1 MLSDENQNMSVYKVL
16 KRNPVVFPL
25 ACLAVLAMVAV
36 SETSYW
42 RSAGKL
48 ETLTE
53 VGAARTAVQELAQ
66 SMLDAE
72 ASQRGYL
79 LTRREEYLRPYER
92 ALREIDHSFK
102 FLHQYYQKDDNSTAV
117 LAKLRTAVDGKVSE
131 LTETMRLQR
140 EGKNDAAME
149 LLLSDIG
156 REKMEAVRQ
165 LTQELFARES
175 ANVAVQ
181 REDVNQTLW
190 LGRVGVMVLSALGL
204 LSLFMYLRQTSAL
217 QAQRE
222 QQNEERQR
230 LISAERDRLEQVV
243 TERTAQL
250 VELTDHLQTARED
263 ERHRLARNL
272 HDELGALLTSAKL
285 DAARIRSRLAGAAPE
300 ALDRLNH
307 LVETLNSSIA
317 LGRRII
323 EDLRPSTLS
332 NLGLVPTLEILG
344 RDFATHSGLQVHST
358 LEPVK
363 LPPDA
368 QLVVY
373 RLVQEAI
380 TNITKH
386 AQAKHV
392 WITLQ
397 ARDGQAHVSV
407 RDDGVGFDPAQQPRS
422 TFGLIGMR
430 YRVAAEGGQF
440 TLHSAPGQGTRI
452 EATLPETPPAAA

>member
-1 MLSDENQNMSVYKVL
+1 MSVYKVL

-36 SETSYW
+36 SELSYW
-42 RSAGKL
+42 RSAGKI

-53 VGAARTAVQELAQ
+53 VGAARTAVQDLAQ
-66 SMLDAE
+66 SILDAE

-79 LTRREEYLRPYER
+79 VTHRDEYLRPYER
-92 ALREIDHSFK
+92 ALQQIDHSFK
-102 FLHQYYQKDDNSTAV
+102 FLDQYYQKDANSTAV
-117 LAKLRTAVDGKVSE
+117 LARLHTVVDGKVSE
-131 LTETMRLQR
+131 LAETMRLQR

-165 LTQELFARES
+165 LTQELFERES
-175 ANVAVQ
+175 ANVAVG
-181 REDVNQTLW
+181 REEVNQTLW
-190 LGRVGVMVLSALGL
+190 LGRVGVLVLSMLGL

-217 QAQRE
+217 EAEREE
-222 QQNEERQR
+222 QQRLVQR
-230 LISAERDRLEQVV
+230 ERDRLEEEVMQ
-243 TERTAQL
+243 RTAQL

-285 DAARIRSRLAGAAPE
+285 DAARIRSRLAGASPE

-307 LVETLNSSIA
+307 LVETLNGSIA

-344 RDFATHSGLQVHST
+344 RDFATHSGVQVHSE
-358 LEPVK
+358 LEAVK
-363 LPPDA
+363 LPADA

-386 AQAKHV
+386 AQAKQV
-392 WITLQ
+392 WITLK
-397 ARDGQAHVSV
+397 AEDGQARVSV
-407 RDDGVGFDPAQQPRS
+407 RDDGAGFDPARQPRS
-422 TFGLIGMR
+422 AFGLIGMR
-430 YRVAAEGGQF
+430 YRVAAEGGSF
-440 TLHSAPGQGTRI
+440 HLTSAPGEGTCI
-452 EATLPETPPAAA
+452 EATLPEG

>member
-1 MLSDENQNMSVYKVL
+1 MSVYTVL

-53 VGAARTAVQELAQ
+53 VGAARTAVQDLAQ
-66 SMLDAE
+66 SILDAE
-72 ASQRGYL
+72 AGQRSYL
-79 LTRREEYLRPYER
+79 LTHREEYLRPYER
-92 ALREIDHSFK
+92 ALKQIDHSFK
-102 FLHQYYQKDDNSTAV
+102 LLDQYYQKDDNTAPV
-117 LAKLRTAVDGKVSE
+117 LAKLHTAVDGKVSE
-131 LTETMRLQR
+131 LAETLRLQR

-156 REKMEAVRQ
+156 REKMETVRQ
-165 LTQELFARES
+165 LTQELYARES
-175 ANVAVQ
+175 ANATAV
-181 REDVNQTLW
+181 REDVNETLSFER
-190 LGRVGVMVLSALGL
+190 LGVMVLSLLGL
-204 LSLFMYLRQTSAL
+204 LSLFMYLRQTSL
-217 QAQRE
+217 LEAQRE
-222 QQNEERQR
+222 AQNEERQR
-230 LISAERDRLEQVV
+230 LLSGERDRLEEVV
-243 TERTAQL
+243 TQRTAQL

-285 DAARIRSRLAGAAPE
+285 DAARIRSRLTGGNPE
-300 ALDRLNH
+300 ALDRLGH

-344 RDFATHSGLQVHST
+344 RDFISHSGMQLHSE

-386 AQAKHV
+386 SHAKQV
-392 WITLQ
+392 WITLR
-397 ARDGQAHVSV
+397 AHDGHAHVSV
-407 RDDGVGFDPAQQPRS
+407 RDDGVGFDPAHPQRS

-430 YRVAAEGGQF
+430 YRVAAEGGQL
-440 TLHSAPGQGTRI
+440 TLRSAPGQGTCI
-452 EATLPETPPAAA
+452 EATLPEAPPNAA

>member
-1 MLSDENQNMSVYKVL
+1 MSVYKVL

-42 RSAGKL
+42 RASDKL
-48 ETLTE
+48 TTLTE
-53 VGAARTAVQELAQ
+53 VGAARTAVQDLAQ
-66 SMLDAE
+66 SILDAE
-72 ASQRGYL
+72 ASQRSFL
-79 LTRREEYLRPYER
+79 LTHREEYLRPYER
-92 ALREIDHSFK
+92 ALKQIDHSFK
-102 FLHQYYQKDDNSTAV
+102 VLDQYYQKDDNSTAV
-117 LAKLRTAVDGKVSE
+117 LAKLHTVVAAKVSE
-131 LTETMRLQR
+131 LAETMRLQR

-149 LLLSDIG
+149 LMLSDIG
-156 REKMEAVRQ
+156 REKMDEVRQ
-165 LTQELFARES
+165 LTAELFARES
-175 ANVAVQ
+175 ANVAAG
-181 REDVNQTLW
+181 REDVDLTLG
-190 LGRVGVMVLSALGL
+190 LGRLGLMVLSALGL
-204 LSLFMYLRQTSAL
+204 LSLFMYLRQTSML
-217 QAQRE
+217 EAQRE
-222 QQNEERQR
+222 AQADERQR
-230 LISAERDRLEQVV
+230 LVRAERDRLEQEVAQ
-243 TERTAQL
+243 RTAQL

-285 DAARIRSRLAGAAPE
+285 DAARIRSRLTGGNPE

-344 RDFATHSGLQVHST
+344 RDFGSHSGVRVHT
-358 LEPVK
+358 ALEPVA

-386 AQAKHV
+386 ARAKEV
-392 WITLQ
+392 WITLR
-397 ARDGQAHVSV
+397 ALDGQAHVSV
-407 RDDGVGFDPAQQPRS
+407 RDDGVGFDPARQPRS

-440 TLHSAPGQGTRI
+440 SLTSAPGQGTCI
-452 EATLPETPPAAA
+452 EATLPQTAPAEA

>member
-1 MLSDENQNMSVYKVL
+1 MSVYKVL

-42 RSAGKL
+42 RSAAKL
-48 ETLTE
+48 NTLTE
-53 VGAARTAVQELAQ
+53 VGAARTAVQDLAQ
-66 SMLDAE
+66 SILDAE
-72 ASQRGYL
+72 ASQRSYL
-79 LTRREEYLRPYER
+79 VTHRDEYLRPYEQ
-92 ALREIDHSFK
+92 ALKQIDHSFK
-102 FLHQYYQKDDNSTAV
+102 FLDQYYQKDENSTAV
-117 LAKLRTAVDGKVSE
+117 LSKLHTVVEGKLSE
-131 LTETMRLQR
+131 LSETLRLQR

-149 LLLSDIG
+149 LMLSDIG
-156 REKMEAVRQ
+156 REKMDAVRQ

-175 ANVAVQ
+175 ANVAAG
-181 REDVNQTLW
+181 REEVNQTLW
-190 LGRVGVMVLSALGL
+190 LARLGVMILSVLGL
-204 LSLFMYLRQTSAL
+204 MSLFMYLRQTSVL
-217 QAQRE
+217 EAQRE
-222 QQNEERQR
+222 EQRR
-230 LISAERDRLEQVV
+230 LIQGERDRLEEEVAQ
-243 TERTAQL
+243 RTAQL

-263 ERHRLARNL
+263 ERNRLARNL

-344 RDFATHSGLQVHST
+344 RDFASHAGVQVHSQ

-386 AQAKHV
+386 SRAKQV
-392 WITLQ
+392 WISLQ
-397 ARDGQAHVSV
+397 ARDGQARVSV
-407 RDDGVGFDPAQQPRS
+407 RDDGVGFDPAHQPRS
-422 TFGLIGMR
+422 SFGLIGMR
-430 YRVAAEGGQF
+430 YRVAAEGGEF
-440 TLHSAPGQGTRI
+440 RLSSAPGEGTCVEAMLPEA
-452 EATLPETPPAAA
+452 EATPA

>member
-1 MLSDENQNMSVYKVL
+1 MSVYKVL

-42 RSAGKL
+42 RASDKL
-48 ETLTE
+48 TTLTE
-53 VGAARTAVQELAQ
+53 VGAARTAVQDLAQ

-72 ASQRGYL
+72 ASQRSFL
-79 LTRREEYLRPYER
+79 LTHREEYLRPYER
-92 ALREIDHSFK
+92 ALKQIDHSFK
-102 FLHQYYQKDDNSTAV
+102 VLDQYYQKDDNSTAV
-117 LAKLRTAVDGKVSE
+117 LAKLHTVVAAKVSE
-131 LTETMRLQR
+131 LAETMRLQR

-149 LLLSDIG
+149 LMLSDIG
-156 REKMEAVRQ
+156 REKMDEVRQ
-165 LTQELFARES
+165 LTAELFARES
-175 ANVAVQ
+175 ANVAAG
-181 REDVNQTLW
+181 REDVDLTLG
-190 LGRVGVMVLSALGL
+190 LGRLGLMVLSALGL
-204 LSLFMYLRQTSAL
+204 LSLFMYLRQTSML
-217 QAQRE
+217 EAQRE
-222 QQNEERQR
+222 AQADERQR
-230 LISAERDRLEQVV
+230 LVRAERDRLEQEVAQ
-243 TERTAQL
+243 RTAQL

-285 DAARIRSRLAGAAPE
+285 DAARIRSRLTGGNPE

-344 RDFATHSGLQVHST
+344 RDFASHSGVRVHT
-358 LEPVK
+358 ALEPVA

-386 AQAKHV
+386 ARAKEV

-397 ARDGQAHVSV
+397 AVDGQAHVSV
-407 RDDGVGFDPAQQPRS
+407 RDDGVGFDPTRQPRS

-440 TLHSAPGQGTRI
+440 SLASAPGQGTCI
-452 EATLPETPPAAA
+452 EATLPQTAPAEA

>member
-1 MLSDENQNMSVYKVL
+1 MSVYKVL

-48 ETLTE
+48 ETLSE
-53 VGAARTAVQELAQ
+53 VGAARSAVQDLAQ
-66 SMLDAE
+66 SILDAE
-72 ASQRGYL
+72 ASQRSYL
-79 LTRREEYLRPYER
+79 LTHRDEYLRPYER
-92 ALREIDHSFK
+92 ALKQIDHSFN
-102 FLHQYYQKDDNSTAV
+102 LLDQYYKKDKNSTAV
-117 LAKLRTAVDGKVSE
+117 LARLHTAVEGKVSE
-131 LTETMRLQR
+131 LNETLRLQR

-149 LLLSDIG
+149 LMLSDIG
-156 REKMEAVRQ
+156 REKMDAVRQ
-165 LTQELFARES
+165 LTKELAERES
-175 ANVAVQ
+175 ANVATG
-181 REDVNQTLW
+181 REDVTQTLW
-190 LGRVGVMVLSALGL
+190 LGRLGVLVLSVLGL

-217 QAQRE
+217 EAQRE
-222 QQNEERQR
+222 EQQR
-230 LISAERDRLEQVV
+230 LVRGERDRLEEEV
-243 TERTAQL
+243 TQRTALL

-285 DAARIRSRLAGAAPE
+285 DAARIRSRLGGAAPE

-344 RDFATHSGLQVHST
+344 RDFASHSGVQVHAA
-358 LEPVK
+358 LEAVK

-386 AQAKHV
+386 AQAKQV
-392 WITLQ
+392 WITLKAEEGQ
-397 ARDGQAHVSV
+397 ARISV
-407 RDDGVGFDPAQQPRS
+407 RDDGIGFDPSKQPRS
-422 TFGLIGMR
+422 AFGLVGMR
-430 YRVAAEGGQF
+430 YRVAAEGGSL
-440 TLHSAPGQGTRI
+440 TIASSPSEGTCI
-452 EATLPETPPAAA
+452 EATLPETAPAEA

>member
-1 MLSDENQNMSVYKVL
+1 MSVYKVL

-53 VGAARTAVQELAQ
+53 VGAARTAVQDLAQ
-66 SMLDAE
+66 SILDAE
-72 ASQRGYL
+72 ASQRSYL
-79 LTRREEYLRPYER
+79 LTHREEYLRPFER
-92 ALREIDHSFK
+92 ALQQIDHSFN
-102 FLHQYYQKDDNSTAV
+102 FLDQYYQKDDNSTAV
-117 LAKLRTAVDGKVSE
+117 LNRLHAAVDGKVSE

-149 LLLSDIG
+149 LMLSDIG
-156 REKMEAVRQ
+156 REKMDAVRQ
-165 LTQELFARES
+165 LTKELFARES
-175 ANVAVQ
+175 ANVTAE
-181 REDVNQTLW
+181 REAVNQTLW
-190 LGRVGVMVLSALGL
+190 LARLGVMVLSALGL

-217 QAQRE
+217 EAQRE
-222 QQNEERQR
+222 EQQR
-230 LISAERDRLEQVV
+230 LVSGERDRLEEEV
-243 TERTAQL
+243 TQRTAQL

-263 ERHRLARNL
+263 ERNRLARNL

-285 DAARIRSRLAGAAPE
+285 DAARIRSRLTGANPE

-344 RDFATHSGLQVHST
+344 RDFATHSGLQVHCE
-358 LEPVK
+358 LEAVK
-363 LPPDA
+363 LPPNA

-386 AQAKHV
+386 SQATQV
-392 WITLQ
+392 WIKLQ
-397 ARDGQAHVSV
+397 ARNGHAQVCV

-422 TFGLIGMR
+422 AFGLIGMR
-430 YRVAAEGGQF
+430 YRVAAEGGE
-440 TLHSAPGQGTRI
+440 LKLRSAPGQGTCI
-452 EATLPETPPAAA
+452 EAMLPETSPATV

>member
-1 MLSDENQNMSVYKVL
+1 MSVYKVL
-16 KRNPVVFPL
+16 KRNRVVFPL

-48 ETLTE
+48 ATLSE
-53 VGAARTAVQELAQ
+53 VGAARSAVQDLAR
-66 SMLDAE
+66 SILDAE
-72 ASQRGYL
+72 ASQRSFL
-79 LTRREEYLRPYER
+79 LTHRDEYLRPYER
-92 ALREIDHSFK
+92 ALKQIDHSFK
-102 FLHQYYQKDDNSTAV
+102 FLDQYYQKDKNSTAV
-117 LAKLRTAVDGKVSE
+117 LSRLHTAVDGKVSE
-131 LTETMRLQR
+131 LSETLRLQK

-149 LLLSDIG
+149 LMLSDIG
-156 REKMEAVRQ
+156 REKMDAVRQ
-165 LTQELFARES
+165 LTQELSARES
-175 ANVAVQ
+175 ANVATG

-190 LGRVGVMVLSALGL
+190 LGRLGVLVLSMLGL

-217 QAQRE
+217 EAQRE
-222 QQNEERQR
+222 EQQR
-230 LISAERDRLEQVV
+230 LVQAERDRLEEEV
-243 TERTAQL
+243 TQRTALL

-300 ALDRLNH
+300 AVDRLNH
-307 LVETLNSSIA
+307 LVETLNASIA

-344 RDFATHSGLQVHST
+344 RDFANQSGVQVHVE

-386 AQAKHV
+386 ARAKQV
-392 WITLQ
+392 WITLKAEEGQ
-397 ARDGQAHVSV
+397 ARISV
-407 RDDGVGFDPAQQPRS
+407 RDDGIGFDPKHQPRS

-430 YRVAAEGGQF
+430 YRVAAEGGQL
-440 TLHSAPGQGTRI
+440 TLASSPGEGTCI
-452 EATLPETPPAAA
+452 EATLPENAPVEA

>member
-1 MLSDENQNMSVYKVL
+1 MLSDENQDMSVYTVL

-25 ACLAVLAMVAV
+25 ACFAVLAMVAV
-36 SETSYW
+36 NETSYW

-48 ETLTE
+48 ETLSE
-53 VGAARTAVQELAQ
+53 VGTARAAVQDLAQ
-66 SMLDAE
+66 SILDAE
-72 ASQRGYL
+72 ASQRSYL
-79 LTRREEYLRPYER
+79 LTHRDEYLRPYER
-92 ALREIDHSFK
+92 ALKQIDHSFN
-102 FLHQYYQKDDNSTAV
+102 FLDQYYQKDENSTAV
-117 LAKLRTAVDGKVSE
+117 LAKLHTAVDGKVSE
-131 LTETMRLQR
+131 LAETMRLQR
-140 EGKNDAAME
+140 EGKNDAAMD
-149 LLLSDIG
+149 LMLSDIG
-156 REKMEAVRQ
+156 REKMDAVRQ
-165 LTQELFARES
+165 LTQELFARET
-175 ANVAVQ
+175 ANVTLS
-181 REDVNQTLW
+181 RDDVTQTLW
-190 LGRVGVMVLSALGL
+190 LGRLGVLVLSLLGL

-217 QAQRE
+217 EAQREEQQRLGQAQRDCL
-222 QQNEERQR
+222 EEEVAQ
-230 LISAERDRLEQVV
+230 
-243 TERTAQL
+243 RTAQL

-344 RDFATHSGLQVHST
+344 RDFGSHSGVQVHT
-358 LEPVK
+358 ELEPVK

-386 AQAKHV
+386 ASAKQV
-392 WITLQ
+392 WIALK
-397 ARDGQAHVSV
+397 AEDGQAHVSV
-407 RDDGVGFDPAQQPRS
+407 RDDGVGFDPTRQPRS
-422 TFGLIGMR
+422 AFGLIGMR
-430 YRVAAEGGQF
+430 YRVAAEGGS
-440 TLHSAPGQGTRI
+440 LRLRSAPGQGTSI
-452 EATLPETPPAAA
+452 EATLPETAPAEA

>member
-1 MLSDENQNMSVYKVL
+1 MSVYKVL

-42 RSAGKL
+42 RSAAKL
-48 ETLTE
+48 NTLTE
-53 VGAARTAVQELAQ
+53 VGAARTAVQDLAQ
-66 SMLDAE
+66 SILDAE
-72 ASQRGYL
+72 ASQRSYL
-79 LTRREEYLRPYER
+79 VTHRDEYLRPYEQ
-92 ALREIDHSFK
+92 ALKQIDHSFK
-102 FLHQYYQKDDNSTAV
+102 FLDQYYQKDENSTAV
-117 LAKLRTAVDGKVSE
+117 LSKLHAVVEGKLSE
-131 LTETMRLQR
+131 LSETMRLQR

-149 LLLSDIG
+149 LMLSDIG
-156 REKMEAVRQ
+156 REKMDAVRQ

-175 ANVAVQ
+175 ANVAAG
-181 REDVNQTLW
+181 REEVNQTLW
-190 LGRVGVMVLSALGL
+190 LARLGVMILSVLGL
-204 LSLFMYLRQTSAL
+204 MSLFMYLRQTSVL
-217 QAQRE
+217 EAQRE
-222 QQNEERQR
+222 EQQR
-230 LISAERDRLEQVV
+230 LIQGERDRLEEEVAQ
-243 TERTAQL
+243 RTAQL

-263 ERHRLARNL
+263 ERNRLARNL

-344 RDFATHSGLQVHST
+344 RDFASHAGVQVHSQ

-386 AQAKHV
+386 SRAKQV
-392 WITLQ
+392 WISLQ
-397 ARDGQAHVSV
+397 ARDGQARVSV
-407 RDDGVGFDPAQQPRS
+407 RDDGVGFDPAHQPRS
-422 TFGLIGMR
+422 SFGLIGMR
-430 YRVAAEGGQF
+430 YRVAAEGGEF
-440 TLHSAPGQGTRI
+440 KLSSAPGEGTCV
-452 EATLPETPPAAA
+452 EAMLPEAEAMPA

>member
-1 MLSDENQNMSVYKVL
+1 MSVYKVL

-42 RSAGKL
+42 RASDKL
-48 ETLTE
+48 TTLTE
-53 VGAARTAVQELAQ
+53 VGAARTAVQDLAQ

-72 ASQRGYL
+72 ASQRSFL
-79 LTRREEYLRPYER
+79 LTHREEYLRPYER
-92 ALREIDHSFK
+92 ALKQIDHSFK
-102 FLHQYYQKDDNSTAV
+102 VLDQYYQKDDNSTAV
-117 LAKLRTAVDGKVSE
+117 LAKLHTVVAAKVSE
-131 LTETMRLQR
+131 LAETMRLQR

-149 LLLSDIG
+149 LMLSDIG
-156 REKMEAVRQ
+156 REKMDEVRQ
-165 LTQELFARES
+165 LTAELFARES
-175 ANVAVQ
+175 ANVAAG
-181 REDVNQTLW
+181 REDVDLTLG
-190 LGRVGVMVLSALGL
+190 LGRLGLMVLSALGL
-204 LSLFMYLRQTSAL
+204 LSLFMYLRQTSVL
-217 QAQRE
+217 EAQRE
-222 QQNEERQR
+222 AQADERQR
-230 LISAERDRLEQVV
+230 LVRAERDRLEQEVAQ
-243 TERTAQL
+243 RTAQL

-285 DAARIRSRLAGAAPE
+285 DAARIRSRLTGGNPE

-344 RDFATHSGLQVHST
+344 RDFASHSGVRVHT
-358 LEPVK
+358 ALEPVA

-386 AQAKHV
+386 ARAKEV

-397 ARDGQAHVSV
+397 AVDGQAHVSV
-407 RDDGVGFDPAQQPRS
+407 RDDGVGFDPTRQPRS

-440 TLHSAPGQGTRI
+440 SLASAPGQGTCI
-452 EATLPETPPAAA
+452 EATLPQTAPAEA

>member
-1 MLSDENQNMSVYKVL
+1 MSVYKVL

-53 VGAARTAVQELAQ
+53 VGAARTAVQDLAQ
-66 SMLDAE
+66 SILDAE
-72 ASQRGYL
+72 ASQRSYL
-79 LTRREEYLRPYER
+79 LTHREEYLRPFER
-92 ALREIDHSFK
+92 ALQQIDHSFN
-102 FLHQYYQKDDNSTAV
+102 FLDQYYQKDDNSTAV
-117 LAKLRTAVDGKVSE
+117 LARLHTAVDGKVSE

-149 LLLSDIG
+149 LMLSDIG

-165 LTQELFARES
+165 LTRELFARES
-175 ANVAVQ
+175 ANVTAE
-181 REDVNQTLW
+181 REAVNQTLW
-190 LGRVGVMVLSALGL
+190 LGRMGVLVLSALGL

-217 QAQRE
+217 EAQRE
-222 QQNEERQR
+222 EQQR
-230 LISAERDRLEQVV
+230 LVRGERDRLEEEV
-243 TERTAQL
+243 TQRTAQL

-263 ERHRLARNL
+263 ERNRLARNL

-285 DAARIRSRLAGAAPE
+285 DAARIRSRLTGGNPE

-344 RDFATHSGLQVHST
+344 RDFATHSGLQVHCE
-358 LEPVK
+358 LEAVK

-386 AQAKHV
+386 SQAKQV
-392 WITLQ
+392 WITLK
-397 ARDGQAHVSV
+397 AGDGHAEVCV
-407 RDDGVGFDPAQQPRS
+407 RDDGVGFDPAHQPRS
-422 TFGLIGMR
+422 AFGLIGMR
-430 YRVAAEGGQF
+430 YRVAAEGGE
-440 TLHSAPGQGTRI
+440 LKLRSAPGQGTCI
-452 EATLPETPPAAA
+452 EATLPETSPAPA

>member
-16 KRNPVVFPL
+16 TRNPVVFPL

-36 SETSYW
+36 TETSYW

-66 SMLDAE
+66 SILDAE

-102 FLHQYYQKDDNSTAV
+102 FLHHYYQKDDNSTAV

-149 LLLSDIG
+149 LVLSDIG
-156 REKMEAVRQ
+156 REKMDAVRQ

-175 ANVAVQ
+175 ANVAIG

-222 QQNEERQR
+222 QQNAERQR

-285 DAARIRSRLAGAAPE
+285 DAARIRSRLTGAAPE

-380 TNITKH
+380 TNIAKH
-386 AQAKHV
+386 AQAKQV

-440 TLHSAPGQGTRI
+440 RLHSAPGQGTRI
-452 EATLPETPPAAA
+452 EATLPETPPADA

>member
-1 MLSDENQNMSVYKVL
+1 MSVYKVL

-53 VGAARTAVQELAQ
+53 VGAARTAVQDLAQ
-66 SMLDAE
+66 AILDAE
-72 ASQRGYL
+72 ASQRSYL
-79 LTRREEYLRPYER
+79 LTHRDEYLRPYER
-92 ALREIDHSFK
+92 ALQQIDHSFN
-102 FLHQYYQKDDNSTAV
+102 FLDQYYQKDDNSTAV
-117 LAKLRTAVDGKVSE
+117 LNRLHTVVDGKVSE

-149 LLLSDIG
+149 LMLSDIG
-156 REKMEAVRQ
+156 REKMDAVRQ

-175 ANVAVQ
+175 ANVTAE
-181 REDVNQTLW
+181 RDAVNQTLG
-190 LGRVGVMVLSALGL
+190 LGRLGVMVLSALGL

-217 QAQRE
+217 EAQRE
-222 QQNEERQR
+222 EQQR
-230 LISAERDRLEQVV
+230 LVRGERDRLEEEV
-243 TERTAQL
+243 TQRTAQL

-263 ERHRLARNL
+263 ERNRLARNL

-285 DAARIRSRLAGAAPE
+285 DAARIRSRLTGANPE

-323 EDLRPSTLS
+323 EDLRPSTLG

-344 RDFATHSGLQVHST
+344 RDYATHSGLRVHCE

-363 LPPDA
+363 LPADA

-386 AQAKHV
+386 SQATQV
-392 WITLQ
+392 WITLK
-397 ARDGQAHVSV
+397 AREGRAQVCV
-407 RDDGVGFDPAQQPRS
+407 RDDGVGFDPTQQPRS
-422 TFGLIGMR
+422 AFGLIGMR
-430 YRVAAEGGQF
+430 YRVAAEGGE
-440 TLHSAPGQGTRI
+440 LKLRSAPGQGTSI
-452 EATLPETPPAAA
+452 EATLPETSPAPA

>member
-1 MLSDENQNMSVYKVL
+1 MSVYKVL

-42 RSAGKL
+42 RSSDKL
-48 ETLTE
+48 TTLTE
-53 VGAARTAVQELAQ
+53 VGAARTAVQDLAQ
-66 SMLDAE
+66 SILDAE
-72 ASQRGYL
+72 ASQRSFL
-79 LTRREEYLRPYER
+79 LTHREEYLRPYER
-92 ALREIDHSFK
+92 ALKQIDHSFK
-102 FLHQYYQKDDNSTAV
+102 VLDQYYQKDDNSTAV
-117 LAKLRTAVDGKVSE
+117 LARLHTVVAAKVSE
-131 LTETMRLQR
+131 LAETMRLQR

-149 LLLSDIG
+149 LMLSDIG
-156 REKMEAVRQ
+156 REKMDEVRQ
-165 LTQELFARES
+165 LTAELFARES
-175 ANVAVQ
+175 ANVAAG
-181 REDVNQTLW
+181 REDVDLTLG
-190 LGRVGVMVLSALGL
+190 LGRLGLMVLSALGL
-204 LSLFMYLRQTSAL
+204 LSLFMYLRQTSMLEAQR
-217 QAQRE
+217 QAQAD
-222 QQNEERQR
+222 ERQR
-230 LISAERDRLEQVV
+230 LVRAERDRLEQEVAQ
-243 TERTAQL
+243 RTAQL

-285 DAARIRSRLAGAAPE
+285 DAARIRSRLTGGNPE

-344 RDFATHSGLQVHST
+344 RDFGSHSGVRVHT
-358 LEPVK
+358 ALEPVA

-386 AQAKHV
+386 ARAKEV
-392 WITLQ
+392 WITLR
-397 ARDGQAHVSV
+397 ALDGQAHVSV
-407 RDDGVGFDPAQQPRS
+407 RDDGVGFDPARQPRS

-440 TLHSAPGQGTRI
+440 SLTSAPGQGTCI
-452 EATLPETPPAAA
+452 EATLPQTAPAEA